1 MALQD
6 KTIICKAVERPIMH
20 GCDVGGLL
28 TVVRPTDDGSCA
40 MPVKV
45 AAIGDKAEIIAI
57 IPIGKPQR
65 IQRRAFPRIRTDSG
79 IQVKLQFDNQVNR
92 YKGLKVYDVSGGGI
106 GVTIYSRNP
115 IEAGHRTRLEIE
127 LNSLKSN
134 KIRVRGEV
142 VHCSSKSPGATEY
155 LLGIKFTE
163 IDQRD
168 QHKII
173 EFVAGEQRRQEEQD
187 QHQKH
192 LDEQRAVAEEKLKQA
207 NDKQPK
213 QGQAGRAQQGQ
224 INKPQQAEAD
234 KPGTESD
241 KPEAEATPQPPA
253 TAKSA

>member
-1 MALQD
+1 
-6 KTIICKAVERPIMH
+6 MH

-28 TVVRPTDDGSCA
+28 TVVRPTDEGSCA
-40 MPVKV
+40 MSVKV
-45 AAIGDKAEIIAI
+45 AAIGEKAEVIAV

-65 IQRRAFPRIRTDSG
+65 IQRRVFPRIRMDSG

-115 IEAGHRTRLEIE
+115 IESGHRARLEIE
-127 LNSLKSN
+127 LNSLKSH
-134 KIRVRGEV
+134 KIRARGEV

-173 EFVAGEQRRQEEQD
+173 EFVAAEQQRQDEQD

-192 LDEQRAVAEEKLKQA
+192 LDEQKAALEEKIKQA
-207 NDKQPK
+207 DEKKSQ
-213 QGQAGRAQQGQ
+213 QGQAGRAQRAQAGR
-224 INKPQQAEAD
+224 PQQAEAD
-234 KPGTESD
+234 KSGTEAD

>member
-1 MALQD
+1 
-6 KTIICKAVERPIMH
+6 MH

-40 MPVKV
+40 MSVKV
-45 AAIGDKAEIIAI
+45 LAMGEKADIIAVS
-57 IPIGKPQR
+57 PIGKPQR
-65 IQRRAFPRIRTDSG
+65 IQRRVFPRIRMDSG

-115 IEAGHRTRLEIE
+115 IEAGHRARLEIE

-134 KIRVRGEV
+134 KIRARGEV
-142 VHCSSKSPGATEY
+142 VHCSSKSPGAAEY

-173 EFVAGEQRRQEEQD
+173 EFVAQEQRRQEEHE

-192 LDEQRAVAEEKLKQA
+192 IDEQRAAAEEKLKQA
-207 NDKQPK
+207 NSEKQS
-213 QGQAGRAQQGQ
+213 QHGQAGRARQTQAAR
-224 INKPQQAEAD
+224 PQQAEAD
-234 KPGTESD
+234 KPGTGAD
-241 KPEAEATPQPPA
+241 KPEAGATPQPPV
-253 TAKSA
+253 TKSA